1 MRSRACK
8 GRKILAVTAAFATMF
23 TMTAAPVLAAEEI
36 TKEETV
42 YVSTDSAGQ
51 ANEIIV
57 SDHLKNGLKADTIS
71 DRSDLSDI
79 ENVKGDETFEQGDDF
94 ALTWKADGNDIFY
107 QGTSQEE
114 LPVTMDITYKLDG
127 DTVTG
132 KELEGQSG
140 RLVIRIKYE
149 NNESVTV
156 NGKETP
162 VPFIAMTGFLV
173 EGDALTDIDVD
184 NGKVIDDG
192 DKKIVLGMAAPG
204 LKEALD
210 LDSKEI
216 TEDLDLDLNDTVTI
230 TANAKDY
237 DVQDMMTVVT
247 NSLMED
253 LDADDIDDLDFDD
266 EIKDLDKGAKA
277 LADGADALY
286 DGLTQVDDSMP
297 DLTDGADQLNSGAAE
312 LNSGTQKA
320 LAGAKEL
327 NSGSIQLRGTLKSK
341 MKQIATASKQMETGS
356 KTILSGMKQMKTG
369 LDKGDGT
376 PKNPGAIN
384 ALDQVS
390 KGLTAGA
397 QTSAAQLQAGVDGL
411 SQVSTGLNTVKTGL
425 DNGTQDMSEP
435 LKQAKAGANAA
446 SEGLEQLN
454 SSVDTDGIQKLLEAY
469 GVPAEDQQAVLGAI
483 NGYKGVAEG
492 AVQAADGAVQIADG
506 AKSGM
511 EKASGGVGQAND
523 GVSQVSGGLGQAVA
537 QMRSTDPG
545 SLNYAAGVV
554 AQVAGGLRTMS
565 ASLGAYD
572 PSLAKQGKSQTT
584 LIGGMTVLN
593 NGLGQLNSQVE
604 QSISKK
610 GILSQALDRLVG
622 GTGTLKSGEEQL
634 ASGTKDLKKGTKKLK
649 EGTEKLA
656 DGVSQL
662 SDGSGKLADGADE
675 LYRKGIRKIV
685 DLYNDD
691 LKGSIDDLKDTIDAG
706 KEYQTY
712 TQLADGMEGSVKFIY
727 KTSVY

>member
-454 SSVDTDGIQKLLEAY
+454 SSVDTDGIQQLLEAY

-511 EKASGGVGQAND
+511 EKASAGVGQAND